1 MGNCARE
8 GPQSIELSQDPRG
21 IWFGPDHGMHNVG
34 DAVMFYT
41 ANVLLPFVYLR
52 RNLPEESYSH
62 SFPTWK
68 TTGEKCYDSI
78 CYGVTMVYTQK
89 GLMET

>member
-34 DAVMFYT
+34 DAVTFYT

-52 RNLPEESYSH
+52 RNLPEESHSH
-62 SFPTWK
+62 AFPTWK
-68 TTGEKCYDSI
+68 PQERSVMI
-78 CYGVTMVYTQK
+78 ASA
-89 GLMET
+89 MESHWFIPKRV